1 MTLLEFATALQSS
14 SLSTTL
20 QATSWVVPLLQ
31 SVHILT
37 IGVVFVSILVV
48 ALRVMGWMRAEEPF
62 ARVWRRFSPFLWG
75 GLLVM
80 AVTGL
85 LLTIAEPVREFMTLS
100 FRLKLVL
107 LAIGITGAALFGR
120 SLRGMSAAQ
129 GEAEGGRPFP
139 PRIRLAA
146 VATVLLWLA
155 VIFLGR
161 AIAYDDSVWG
171 DWSPAVLQRG
181 AA

>member
-1 MTLLEFATALQSS
+1 MSLLEFASALQASRLSTALQ
-14 SLSTTL
+14 TIP
-20 QATSWVVPLLQ
+20 WMVPLLQ
-31 SVHILT
+31 SVHILV

-48 ALRVMGWMRAEEPF
+48 ALRVLGWIRADQPF
-62 ARVWRRFSPFLWG
+62 VLVWRRFAPFLWW
-75 GLLVM
+75 GLAVM
-80 AVTGL
+80 ALTGA

-100 FRLKLVL
+100 FRLKLLL
-107 LAIGITGAALFGR
+107 LAVGITGAALFGR
-120 SLRGMSAAQ
+120 SLGGMADA
-129 GEAEGGRPFP
+129 GGGADRPFP
-139 PRIRLAA
+139 ARTRLAA